1 MADKLEFEWSDL
13 KTIPNML
20 SISRLILIPVL
31 VVPFVMEDESL
42 AKIISLV
49 MFIIIG
55 LTDKLDG
62 VMARRLNQ
70 NSRLCAKLD
79 TIADYVFY
87 PRSHYGYNVSHGM
100 WLTDGGTGYIC

>member
-1 MADKLEFEWSDL
+1 MADKLEFEWSDR

-20 SISRLILIPVL
+20 SISRLILIPAL

-42 AKIISLV
+42 AKIIFLV

-62 VMARRLNQ
+62 VMAR
-70 NSRLCAKLD
+70 
-79 TIADYVFY
+79 
-87 PRSHYGYNVSHGM
+87 G
-100 WLTDGGTGYIC
+100 

>member
-42 AKIISLV
+42 AKIIFLV

-70 NSRLCAKLD
+70 TSPLGAKLD

-87 PRSHYGYNVSHGM
+87 PRSHYGYTVSNGM

>member
-20 SISRLILIPVL
+20 SISRLILIPAL

-42 AKIISLV
+42 VKIIFLV

-62 VMARRLNQ
+62 VMARRLNLT
-70 NSRLCAKLD
+70 SRLGAKLD
-79 TIADYVFY
+79 AIADYVLY
-87 PRSHYGYNVSHGM
+87 TM
-100 WLTDGGTGYIC
+100 IALWL

>member
-42 AKIISLV
+42 AKIIFMV
-49 MFIIIG
+49 MFI
-55 LTDKLDG
+55 TNDHVDE
-62 VMARRLNQ
+62 N
-70 NSRLCAKLD
+70 
-79 TIADYVFY
+79 T
-87 PRSHYGYNVSHGM
+87 RSIFKDLKGPFQYK
-100 WLTDGGTGYIC
+100 